1 MKRNLLLIIGVF
13 IGVLVIL
20 LMGNV
25 ITVAE
30 KLGEICHTVYVEYAF
45 YALILVLLIA
55 FVLIPIIKV
64 HTAPEFPAMRLVDE
78 TADMK
83 KLRSFAKRLV
93 SGCGYIEDAE
103 VRASHQKQIR
113 EELESCSEDMEC
125 LKAFIDREVT
135 LRFDGN
141 KEMGVPGINSRMKE
155 WAKSVFMI
163 TAVSQNNLV
172 DSAVLLVMNYRQ
184 VEDLVLAT
192 GFRPTRAQM
201 FRIYANILTTTLVSY
216 CTSEVLSD
224 LAGETTLAGAMANL
238 KIPGVISESAIQ
250 GAVNALLTLR
260 IGYVTR
266 TFLMEGPDALAGRQR
281 RRAVSLKA
289 FKEAFVAIPGVL
301 AGTAA
306 SMGKGLMGLFK
317 GRKTASEGGE
327 SGSGF

>member
-1 MKRNLLLIIGVF
+1 MLIIGVF

-281 RRAVSLKA
+281 RREVSLKA

-306 SMGKGLMGLFK
+306 TMGKGLMNLFK
-317 GRKTASEGGE
+317 GKKSEPAAE
-327 SGSGF
+327 QS

>member
-30 KLGEICHTVYVEYAF
+30 KLGEICHTIYAEYAF
-45 YALILVLLIA
+45 YALIFILVLI
-55 FVLIPIIKV
+55 FVIVPIIKV
-64 HTAPEFPAMRLVDE
+64 HTAPEFPVMGIGDE
-78 TADMK
+78 TSDIR
-83 KLRSFAKRLV
+83 KLRAFGKRLA
-93 SGCGYIEDAE
+93 SSCGYIDNEE
-103 VRASHQKQIR
+103 VRAGHQQT
-113 EELESCSEDMEC
+113 
-125 LKAFIDREVT
+125 LKAEVEACGNDIEALKVVIDREVT

-141 KEMGVPGINSRMKE
+141 KDMGVQGINSRMKE

-172 DSAVLLVMNYRQ
+172 DSAVLMVMNYRQ

-192 GFRPTRAQM
+192 GFRPSRAQM

-224 LAGETTLAGAMANL
+224 LAGETTLAGALSNM
-238 KIPGVISESAIQ
+238 KIPGVITESAIQ

-260 IGYVTR
+260 VGYVTR
-266 TFLMEGPDALAGRQR
+266 TFLMEGPDALAGRKR
-281 RRAVSLKA
+281 REVSIKA

-301 AGTAA
+301 AGTASA
-306 SMGKGLMGLFK
+306 MGKGFLGLFK
-317 GRKTASEGGE
+317 GKKTAPETEKS
-327 SGSGF
+327 

>member
-13 IGVLVIL
+13 IGILVIL

-103 VRASHQKQIR
+103 VRASHQRQIR

-281 RRAVSLKA
+281 RREVSLKA

-306 SMGKGLMGLFK
+306 TMGKGLMNLFK
-317 GRKTASEGGE
+317 GKKSEPAAE
-327 SGSGF
+327 QS

>member
-1 MKRNLLLIIGVF
+1 MIEAMKRNLLLIIGVF

-25 ITVAE
+25 ITVGE
-30 KLGEICHTVYVEYAF
+30 KLGEVCRTVYAEYAF
-45 YALILVLLIA
+45 YVLILVLAFI

-64 HTAPEFPAMRLVDE
+64 HTAPEFPAMGMGDD
-78 TADMK
+78 TSDMK
-83 KLRSFAKRLV
+83 KLRSFGKRLA
-93 SGCGYIEDAE
+93 SNCGYIENAE
-103 VRASHQKQIR
+103 VRARHQ
-113 EELESCSEDMEC
+113 EELRTEMDACADDMEG
-125 LKAFIDREVT
+125 LKAFIDKEVA

-141 KEMGVPGINSRMKE
+141 REMGIQGVNSRMKE

-172 DSAVLLVMNYRQ
+172 DTTVVLVMNYRQ

-192 GFRPTRAQM
+192 GFRPSRAQM

-266 TFLMEGPDALAGRQR
+266 TFLMEGPDALAG
-281 RRAVSLKA
+281 
-289 FKEAFVAIPGVL
+289 
-301 AGTAA
+301 TASA
-306 SMGKGLMGLFK
+306 MGKGLFALFK
-317 GRKTASEGGE
+317 GRKAVPEGDE
-327 SGSGF
+327 AK

>member
-141 KEMGVPGINSRMKE
+141 KEMGVQGINSRMKE

-281 RRAVSLKA
+281 RREVSLKA

-306 SMGKGLMGLFK
+306 TMGKGLMNLFK
-317 GRKTASEGGE
+317 GKKSEPAAE
-327 SGSGF
+327 QS

>member
-30 KLGEICHTVYVEYAF
+30 KLGEICHTVYAEYAF
-45 YALILVLLIA
+45 YALIFILVLI
-55 FVLIPIIKV
+55 FVIVPIIKV
-64 HTAPEFPAMRLVDE
+64 HAAPEFPAMGIGDE
-78 TADMK
+78 TSDI
-83 KLRSFAKRLV
+83 KRLRTFGKRLA
-93 SGCGYIEDAE
+93 SSCGYIENEE
-103 VRASHQKQIR
+103 VRAGHQQALKA
-113 EELESCSEDMEC
+113 ELEACGNDFEA
-125 LKAFIDREVT
+125 LKAVIDREVS
-135 LRFDGN
+135 LRFNGS
-141 KEMGVPGINSRMKE
+141 KEMEISGVNARMKE

-172 DSAVLLVMNYRQ
+172 DTTVVLVMNYRQ
-184 VEDLVLAT
+184 IEDLVLAT
-192 GFRPTRAQM
+192 GFRPSRAQM

-224 LAGETTLAGAMANL
+224 LAGETTLAGALSNL
-238 KIPGVISESAIQ
+238 KIPGVITESAIQ

-266 TFLMEGPDALAGRQR
+266 TFLMEGPDALAGRKR
-281 RRAVSLKA
+281 REVSIKA

-301 AGTAA
+301 AGTASA
-306 SMGKGLMGLFK
+306 MGKGVLGLFK
-317 GRKTASEGGE
+317 GKKGVPEA
-327 SGSGF
+327 

>member
-30 KLGEICHTVYVEYAF
+30 KLGEICHTVYAEYAF
-45 YALILVLLIA
+45 YALVFILVLA
-55 FVLIPIIKV
+55 FVIVPIIKV
-64 HTAPEFPAMRLVDE
+64 HAAPEFPALGMGDE
-78 TADMK
+78 TSDLK
-83 KLRSFAKRLV
+83 NLNSFGRKLV
-93 SGCGYIEDAE
+93 SNCGYIEDTEQRAKHQEALRAE
-103 VRASHQKQIR
+103 LKA
-113 EELESCSEDMEC
+113 CAEDMEG
-125 LKAFIDREVT
+125 LKALIDREVA
-135 LRFDGN
+135 LRFDGS
-141 KEMGVPGINSRMKE
+141 KEMGIQGVNAKMKE

-172 DSAVLLVMNYRQ
+172 DTTVVLVMNYRQ
-184 VEDLVLAT
+184 IEDLVLAT

-201 FRIYANILTTTLVSY
+201 FRIYANILTTTLISY

-260 IGYVTR
+260 IGYVTK
-266 TFLMEGPDALAGRQR
+266 TFLMEGPDALAGRTR
-281 RRAVSLKA
+281 RREVSIKA
-289 FKEAFVAIPGVL
+289 FKDAFVAIPGVL
-301 AGTAA
+301 AGTVGT
-306 SMGKGLMGLFK
+306 MGKGILGFFR
-317 GRKTASEGGE
+317 GRKAMEE
-327 SGSGF
+327 DNA

>member
-1 MKRNLLLIIGVF
+1 MKRNLLLIIGIF

-25 ITVAE
+25 ITVGE
-30 KLGEICHTVYVEYAF
+30 KIGEVCHTVYAEYAF
-45 YALILVLLIA
+45 YVLIMVLAFI
-55 FVLIPIIKV
+55 FVLIPVIKV
-64 HTAPEFPAMRLVDE
+64 HTAPEFPVMGLGDE
-78 TADMK
+78 TSDMK
-83 KLRSFAKRLV
+83 KLRAFGKRLV
-93 SGCGYIEDAE
+93 SGCGYIEDADARTKHQQE
-103 VRASHQKQIR
+103 LRA
-113 EELESCSEDMEC
+113 ELDACSGDIEG

-135 LRFDGN
+135 LRFDGSR
-141 KEMGVPGINSRMKE
+141 EMGVQGINSRMKE

-172 DSAVLLVMNYRQ
+172 DTTVVLVMNYRQ

-192 GFRPTRAQM
+192 GFRPSRAQM

-238 KIPGVISESAIQ
+238 KIPGVISESAVQ

-266 TFLMEGPDALAGRQR
+266 TFLMEGPDALVGR
-281 RRAVSLKA
+281 RRREVSIKA

-301 AGTAA
+301 AGTASA
-306 SMGKGLMGLFK
+306 MGKGLLGLFK
-317 GRKTASEGGE
+317 GRKTVPEGE
-327 SGSGF
+327 K

>member
-13 IGVLVIL
+13 IGILVIL

-103 VRASHQKQIR
+103 VRASHQRQIR

-141 KEMGVPGINSRMKE
+141 KEMGVQGINSRMKE

-192 GFRPTRAQM
+192 GFRPTKAQM

-281 RRAVSLKA
+281 RREVSLKA

-306 SMGKGLMGLFK
+306 TMGKGLMNLFK
-317 GRKTASEGGE
+317 GKKSEPAAE
-327 SGSGF
+327 Q

>member
-1 MKRNLLLIIGVF
+1 MKRNVLLIIGVF

-103 VRASHQKQIR
+103 VRASHQRQIR

-141 KEMGVPGINSRMKE
+141 KEMGVQGINSRMKE

-281 RRAVSLKA
+281 RREVSLKA

-306 SMGKGLMGLFK
+306 TMGKGLMNLFK
-317 GRKTASEGGE
+317 GKKSEPAAE
-327 SGSGF
+327 QS

>member
-20 LMGNV
+20 LLGNV
-25 ITVAE
+25 ITVGE
-30 KLGEICHTVYVEYAF
+30 KLGEICHTVYAEYAF
-45 YALILVLLIA
+45 YAFIVILVLV
-55 FVLIPIIKV
+55 FVIGPMIRM
-64 HTAPEFPAMRLVDE
+64 HTAPEFPALGTGDVTSDL
-78 TADMK
+78 K
-83 KLRSFAKRLV
+83 KLNSFGKKLA
-93 SGCGYIEDAE
+93 GNCGYIEDEEA
-103 VRASHQKQIR
+103 RTKHQENLR
-113 EELESCSEDMEC
+113 SE
-125 LKAFIDREVT
+125 LKACTDDVAGLKMLIDREVT

-141 KEMGVPGINSRMKE
+141 KEMGVQGVNAKMKE

-172 DSAVLLVMNYRQ
+172 DTTVVLVMNYRQ
-184 VEDLVLAT
+184 IEDLVSAT
-192 GFRPTRAQM
+192 GFRPSRAQM

-266 TFLMEGPDALAGRQR
+266 TFLMEGPDALAGRKR
-281 RRAVSLKA
+281 REVSIKA

-301 AGTAA
+301 AGTATA
-306 SMGKGLMGLFK
+306 MGKGILGFFK
-317 GRKTASEGGE
+317 PKKAAPEGE
-327 SGSGF
+327 I

>member
-30 KLGEICHTVYVEYAF
+30 KLGEICHTVYAEYAF
-45 YALILVLLIA
+45 YALIFILVLI
-55 FVLIPIIKV
+55 FVIVPIIKV
-64 HTAPEFPAMRLVDE
+64 HAAPEFPAMGIGDE
-78 TADMK
+78 TSDI
-83 KLRSFAKRLV
+83 KRLRAFGKRLA
-93 SGCGYIEDAE
+93 SSCGFIENEE
-103 VRASHQKQIR
+103 VRAGHQQALKA
-113 EELESCSEDMEC
+113 ELEACGNDFEA
-125 LKAFIDREVT
+125 LKAVIDREVS
-135 LRFDGN
+135 LRFNGS
-141 KEMGVPGINSRMKE
+141 KEMEISGVNARMKE

-172 DSAVLLVMNYRQ
+172 DTTVVLVMNYRQ
-184 VEDLVLAT
+184 IEDLVLAT
-192 GFRPTRAQM
+192 GFRPSRAQM

-224 LAGETTLAGAMANL
+224 LAGETTLAGALSNL
-238 KIPGVISESAIQ
+238 KIPGVITESAIQ

-266 TFLMEGPDALAGRQR
+266 TFLMEGPDALAGRKR
-281 RRAVSLKA
+281 REVSIKA

-301 AGTAA
+301 AGTASA
-306 SMGKGLMGLFK
+306 MGKGVLGLFK
-317 GRKTASEGGE
+317 GKKGVPEA
-327 SGSGF
+327 

>member
-30 KLGEICHTVYVEYAF
+30 KLGEICHTVYAEYAF
-45 YALILVLLIA
+45 YALIFILVLI
-55 FVLIPIIKV
+55 FVIVPIIKV
-64 HTAPEFPAMRLVDE
+64 HAAPEFPAMGIGDE
-78 TADMK
+78 TSDI
-83 KLRSFAKRLV
+83 KRLRAFGKRLA
-93 SGCGYIEDAE
+93 SSCGYIENEE
-103 VRASHQKQIR
+103 VRAGHQQALKA
-113 EELESCSEDMEC
+113 ELEACGNDFEA
-125 LKAFIDREVT
+125 LKAVIDREVS
-135 LRFDGN
+135 LRFNGS
-141 KEMGVPGINSRMKE
+141 KEMEISGVNARMKE

-172 DSAVLLVMNYRQ
+172 DTTVVLVMNYRQ
-184 VEDLVLAT
+184 IEDLVLAT
-192 GFRPTRAQM
+192 GFRPSRAQM

-224 LAGETTLAGAMANL
+224 LAGETTLAGALSNL
-238 KIPGVISESAIQ
+238 KIPGVITESAVQ

-266 TFLMEGPDALAGRQR
+266 TFLMEGPDALAGRKR
-281 RRAVSLKA
+281 REVSIKA

-301 AGTAA
+301 AGTASA
-306 SMGKGLMGLFK
+306 MGKGVLGLFK
-317 GRKTASEGGE
+317 GKKGVPEA
-327 SGSGF
+327 

>member
-30 KLGEICHTVYVEYAF
+30 KLGEICHTVYAEYAF
-45 YALILVLLIA
+45 YALVSILVLA
-55 FVLIPIIKV
+55 FVIVPIIKV
-64 HTAPEFPAMRLVDE
+64 HAAPEFPALGMGDE
-78 TADMK
+78 TSDLK
-83 KLRSFAKRLV
+83 NLNSFGRKLV
-93 SGCGYIEDAE
+93 SNCGYIEDAE
-103 VRASHQKQIR
+103 QRAKHQEALR
-113 EELESCSEDMEC
+113 AELKACAEDMEG
-125 LKAFIDREVT
+125 LKTIIDREVA
-135 LRFDGN
+135 LRFDGS
-141 KEMGVPGINSRMKE
+141 KEMGIQGVNAKMKE

-172 DSAVLLVMNYRQ
+172 DTTVVLVMNYRQ
-184 VEDLVLAT
+184 IEDLVLAT

-201 FRIYANILTTTLVSY
+201 FRIYANILTTTLISY

-260 IGYVTR
+260 IGYVTK
-266 TFLMEGPDALAGRQR
+266 TFLMEGPDALAGRTR
-281 RRAVSLKA
+281 RREVSIKA
-289 FKEAFVAIPGVL
+289 FKDAFVAIPGVL
-301 AGTAA
+301 AGTVGT
-306 SMGKGLMGLFK
+306 MGKGILGLFR
-317 GRKTASEGGE
+317 GRKAMEE
-327 SGSGF
+327 DNA